1 MRPRAH
7 IDEIATRQRR
17 TSRRRSGAYRRR
29 FFCCAEPY
37 IGCFPLQEKT
47 VMGGT
52 PMRQAQSSPIITG
65 VEKKRSTSNLSLTLK
80 NHCLSVG

>member
-17 TSRRRSGAYRRR
+17 TSPALIADAFSVVRNRTLGVFLSN
-29 FFCCAEPY
+29 
-37 IGCFPLQEKT
+37 

-52 PMRQAQSSPIITG
+52 PMRQAQSSPIFTG
-65 VEKKRSTSNLSLTLK
+65 VEKSAPPAT
-80 NHCLSVG
+80 